1 MAVISNQGYRRDL
14 NLSETENE
22 EQAISNLM
30 GTGIDADLRYLQNN
44 LRNVSKIPFNTV
56 DSAGFFSFAED
67 KTLAIQSISSKQI
80 SGQNKTQITIVL
92 TDPYRLKAGN
102 LVEILNI
109 PDSSDASILNGQYTV
124 TTISTDLKTIRL
136 NKNNLIY
143 VNDNVSVSG
152 VSFIHKAEN
161 IFTYTQDDVVNLS
174 VQTTFTVGSSSTVLN
189 PDTDYYV
196 TDSNG
201 INKFKLSY
209 TSSDSITGVTTIV
222 IPHDI
227 SSPTI
232 STTSSGSSEF
242 EFIRKDPVHRDQ
254 LLFFRYPQIQDDV
267 HFSYLGGS
275 DINGTLTSTQ
285 SNIESAEYFTLKKY
299 RGDKGLVSTDE
310 SVKYEGSIV
319 LNDPN
324 NYNSTSDDVLN
335 VGVEGSPAP
344 GIYIGG
350 TRAFSSDNNPW
361 GKEGAAGAVGSALT
375 TSSEEVS
382 IGELTFLDGSLLSTS
397 EEGSM
402 IIEGIDSDVEDAS
415 VIASSFTHKVPIKI
429 EDASGNQE
437 SYFLLVS
444 NS

>member
-1 MAVISNQGYRRDL
+1 MPVISNQGYRRDL

-22 EQAISNLM
+22 EKAISNLM
-30 GTGIDADLRYLQNN
+30 GIGIDVDLRYLQNN
-44 LRNVSKIPFNTV
+44 LRNVSKIPFNNV

-67 KTLAIQSISSKQI
+67 KTLSIQTITSEQI
-80 SGQNKTQITIVL
+80 TGQNNSRVRVTL
-92 TDPYRLKAGN
+92 TEPYLLKPGN
-102 LVEILNI
+102 LVELTGI
-109 PDSSDASILNGQYTV
+109 SESGATALNGQYTIQTV
-124 TTISTDLKTIRL
+124 STDSKIITLK
-136 NKNNLIY
+136 KNNLIY
-143 VNDNVSVSG
+143 VNNSVSISG
-152 VSFIHKAEN
+152 VTFIHKAEN
-161 IFTYTQDDVVNLS
+161 IFTYTQDDVVNVS
-174 VQTTFTVGSSSTVLN
+174 VQTTFTVGTSSTVLSPN
-189 PDTDYYV
+189 TDYFV

-209 TSSDSITGVTTIV
+209 TASDSAIGVTTIA

-227 SSPTI
+227 SLPTI
-232 STTSSGSSEF
+232 LSTPSGASQF

-254 LLFFRYPQIQDDV
+254 IIFFKYPQVQDTDE
-267 HFSYLGGS
+267 FSYLGNNS
-275 DINGTLTSTQ
+275 INDTLISSQ

-310 SVKYEGSIV
+310 SIKYEGSVV
-319 LNDPN
+319 LNDPD
-324 NYNSTSDDVLN
+324 NYNSTSDNVLN

-361 GKEGAAGAVGSALT
+361 DKEGAAGAVGSALT

-382 IGELTFLDGSLLSTS
+382 IGELTFLDGSLLSNT

-402 IIEGIDSDVEDAS
+402 IIEGIDSDVEDVS

-444 NS
+444 DT

>member
-1 MAVISNQGYRRDL
+1 MPVISNQGYRRDL

-22 EQAISNLM
+22 EKAISNLM
-30 GTGIDADLRYLQNN
+30 GIGIDADLRYLQNN
-44 LRNVSKIPFNTV
+44 LRNVSEIPFNSV

-67 KTLAIQSISSKQI
+67 KTLSIQTIASDESPSDP
-80 SGQNKTQITIVL
+80 NDTRVRITL
-92 TDPYRLKAGN
+92 TEPYLLKPGN
-102 LVEILNI
+102 LVELTGITE
-109 PDSSDASILNGQYTV
+109 SGATVLNGQYTV
-124 TTISTDLKTIRL
+124 KTISTDLTVVTL
-136 NKNNLIY
+136 NKNNLVYENSSIPI
-143 VNDNVSVSG
+143 SG

-174 VQTTFTVGSSSTVLN
+174 VQATFTVGSSSTVLDAN
-189 PDTDYYV
+189 TDYYV

-209 TSSDSITGVTTIV
+209 TASDSAIGVTTIA

-232 STTSSGSSEF
+232 LSTSSGASQF

-254 LLFFRYPQIQDDV
+254 ILFFKYPQVQDSED
-267 HFSYLGGS
+267 FSYLN
-275 DINGTLTSTQ
+275 NGTINDTLISSQ

-310 SVKYEGSIV
+310 SIRYEGSVV

-324 NYNSTSDDVLN
+324 NYNNTSDNVLN
-335 VGVEGSPAP
+335 KGVEGSPAP

-382 IGELTFLDGSLLSTS
+382 IGELTFLDGSLLNTS

-402 IIEGIDSDVEDAS
+402 IIEGIDSDVEDVS

-429 EDASGNQE
+429 EDANGNQE

>member
-44 LRNVSKIPFNTV
+44 LRNISKIPFNNV

-67 KTLAIQSISSKQI
+67 KTLSIQTITSEQI
-80 SGQNKTQITIVL
+80 AGENNSRVRVTL
-92 TDPYRLKAGN
+92 TEPYLLKPGN
-102 LVEILNI
+102 LVELTGI
-109 PDSSDASILNGQYTV
+109 SESGATVLNGQYTV
-124 TTISTDLKTIRL
+124 QSISTDFKIVTLK
-136 NKNNLIY
+136 KNNLVY
-143 VNDNVSVSG
+143 VNSGVSISG

-161 IFTYTQDDVVNLS
+161 IFTFTQDDVVNVS
-174 VQTTFTVGSSSTVLN
+174 VQTTFTVGSSSTVLSPN
-189 PDTDYYV
+189 TDYYV

-209 TSSDSITGVTTIV
+209 NASDSIAGVTTIA
-222 IPHDI
+222 IPHSI
-227 SSPTI
+227 SSPTVL
-232 STTSSGSSEF
+232 STPSGVSQF
-242 EFIRKDPVHRDQ
+242 EFVRKDPVHRDQ
-254 LLFFRYPQIQDDV
+254 LLFFRYPQIQDTDD
-267 HFSYLGGS
+267 FSYLGGNN
-275 DINGTLTSTQ
+275 INDTITSTQ
-285 SNIESAEYFTLKKY
+285 SNIESAEYFTIKKY

-310 SVKYEGSIV
+310 SIKYEGSVV
-319 LNDPN
+319 LNDPK

-335 VGVEGSPAP
+335 IGVTGAPAP

-361 GKEGAAGAVGSALT
+361 GKEGAPNAVGSALT

-382 IGELTFLDGSLLSTS
+382 IGELTFLDGSLLSNT

-402 IIEGIDSDVEDAS
+402 IIEGIDSDVEDVS

-444 NS
+444 DT

>member
-1 MAVISNQGYRRDL
+1 MPVISNQGYRRDL

-22 EQAISNLM
+22 EKAISNLM
-30 GTGIDADLRYLQNN
+30 GIGIDVDLRYLQNN
-44 LRNVSKIPFNTV
+44 LRNVSKIPFNNV

-67 KTLAIQSISSKQI
+67 KTLSIQ
-80 SGQNKTQITIVL
+80 TIVSDQFPNQNNTRIRVTL
-92 TDPYRLKAGN
+92 TEPYLLKPGN
-102 LVEILNI
+102 LVELTGITTI
-109 PDSSDASILNGQYTV
+109 GATILNGQYTV
-124 TTISTDLKTIRL
+124 QSISTDLTVVTLR
-136 NKNNLIY
+136 KNNLVYTNSSI
-143 VNDNVSVSG
+143 SISE

-174 VQTTFTVGSSSTVLN
+174 VQATFTVGSSSTVLDAN
-189 PDTDYYV
+189 TDYYV

-209 TSSDSITGVTTIV
+209 TASDSAIGVTTIA

-232 STTSSGSSEF
+232 LSTSSGASQF

-254 LLFFRYPQIQDDV
+254 ILFFKYPQVQDSED
-267 HFSYLGGS
+267 FSYLN
-275 DINGTLTSTQ
+275 NGTINDTLISSQ

-310 SVKYEGSIV
+310 SIRYEGSVV

-324 NYNSTSDDVLN
+324 NYNSTSDNVLN

-429 EDASGNQE
+429 EDANGNQE

>member
-1 MAVISNQGYRRDL
+1 M
-14 NLSETENE
+14 
-22 EQAISNLM
+22 
-30 GTGIDADLRYLQNN
+30 
-44 LRNVSKIPFNTV
+44 
-56 DSAGFFSFAED
+56 
-67 KTLAIQSISSKQI
+67 
-80 SGQNKTQITIVL
+80 
-92 TDPYRLKAGN
+92 
-102 LVEILNI
+102 
-109 PDSSDASILNGQYTV
+109 
-124 TTISTDLKTIRL
+124 
-136 NKNNLIY
+136 
-143 VNDNVSVSG
+143 
-152 VSFIHKAEN
+152 
-161 IFTYTQDDVVNLS
+161 
-174 VQTTFTVGSSSTVLN
+174 QTTFTVGTSSTVLSPN
-189 PDTDYYV
+189 TDYYV

-209 TSSDSITGVTTIV
+209 TASDSAIGVTTIA

-227 SSPTI
+227 SLPTI
-232 STTSSGSSEF
+232 LSTPSGASQF

-254 LLFFRYPQIQDDV
+254 ILFFKYPQVQDTDE
-267 HFSYLGGS
+267 FSYLGS
-275 DINGTLTSTQ
+275 NTINDTLISSQ

-310 SVKYEGSIV
+310 SIRYEGSVV
-319 LNDPN
+319 LNDPD
-324 NYNSTSDDVLN
+324 NYNSTSDNVLN

-361 GKEGAAGAVGSALT
+361 GKEGVAGAVGSALT

-382 IGELTFLDGSLLSTS
+382 IGELTFLDGSLLSNT

-429 EDASGNQE
+429 EDANGNQE

>member
-1 MAVISNQGYRRDL
+1 MAIANQGYRRDL

-44 LRNVSKIPFNTV
+44 LRNTSRIPFNKV
-56 DSAGFFSFAED
+56 DSAGFFSFDED
-67 KTLAIQSISSKQI
+67 KT
-80 SGQNKTQITIVL
+80 ITIESLSSDKIFNQNNTRITVTL
-92 TDPYRLKAGN
+92 TEPYLLKAGN
-102 LVEILNI
+102 LVELTGI
-109 PDSSDASILNGQYTV
+109 SESGASILNGQYSV
-124 TTISTDLKTIRL
+124 TAVSVDLKTIRL
-136 NKNNLIY
+136 KKNNLVYENSSI
-143 VNDNVSVSG
+143 SISG

-161 IFTYTQDDVVNLS
+161 IFTYTQDDVVNVS
-174 VQTTFTVGSSSTVLN
+174 VQTTFTVGTSSTVLSPN
-189 PDTDYYV
+189 TDYYV

-209 TSSDSITGVTTIV
+209 TASDSAIGVTTIA

-227 SSPTI
+227 SLPTI
-232 STTSSGSSEF
+232 LSTPSGASQF

-254 LLFFRYPQIQDDV
+254 ILFFKYPQVQDTDE
-267 HFSYLGGS
+267 FSYLGS
-275 DINGTLTSTQ
+275 NTINDTLISSQ

-310 SVKYEGSIV
+310 SIRYEGSVV
-319 LNDPN
+319 LNDPD
-324 NYNSTSDDVLN
+324 NYNSTSDNVLN

-429 EDASGNQE
+429 EDANGNQE

>member
-1 MAVISNQGYRRDL
+1 MPVISNQGYRRDL

-22 EQAISNLM
+22 EKAISNLM
-30 GTGIDADLRYLQNN
+30 GIGIDADLRYLQNN
-44 LRNVSKIPFNTV
+44 LRNVSEIPFNNV
-56 DSAGFFSFAED
+56 DSAGFFSFTED
-67 KTLAIQSISSKQI
+67 KTLSIQTIASDQFPN
-80 SGQNKTQITIVL
+80 QNNTRVRITL
-92 TDPYRLKAGN
+92 TEPYLLKPGN
-102 LVEILNI
+102 LVELTGITE
-109 PDSSDASILNGQYTV
+109 SGATVLNGQYTV
-124 TTISTDLKTIRL
+124 QTISTDLTVITVR
-136 NKNNLIY
+136 KNNLVYI
-143 VNDNVSVSG
+143 NSSISISG

-174 VQTTFTVGSSSTVLN
+174 VQATFTVGSSSTVLDAN
-189 PDTDYYV
+189 TDYYV

-209 TSSDSITGVTTIV
+209 TASDSAIGVTTIA

-232 STTSSGSSEF
+232 LSTSSGASQF

-254 LLFFRYPQIQDDV
+254 ILFFKYPEVQDSDG
-267 HFSYLGGS
+267 FSYLNDGT
-275 DINGTLTSTQ
+275 INDTLTSSQ

-310 SVKYEGSIV
+310 SIRYEGSVV

-324 NYNSTSDDVLN
+324 NYNNTSDNVLN
-335 VGVEGSPAP
+335 KGVEGSPAP

-429 EDASGNQE
+429 EDANGNQE